1 MVPVYG
7 AATFIIVT
15 ATWVLFR
22 AESLPQA
29 VTYYG
34 DLFTLA
40 ESSMATASWL
50 ALAALGLM
58 LAWHAAIRQREIE
71 SMYARLAWPLR
82 GVLLGVLLAAVLLS
96 PGENRAFIYF
106 QF

>member
-1 MVPVYG
+1 
-7 AATFIIVT
+7 
-15 ATWVLFR
+15 
-22 AESLPQA
+22 
-29 VTYYG
+29 
-34 DLFTLA
+34 
-40 ESSMATASWL
+40 MATASWL